1 MRVMLFFDF
10 LMYVILFWG
19 ALLTVPVLVM
29 GVVELIKAIYF
40 KEPVKDDLE
49 DIEQGLEDSKSL
61 KLISLVGVFVPFMA
75 VLTGS
80 AMYYSVA
87 LHFTMVSYVLSFLIS
102 FVANHLYGMDY
113 DRLVRR
119 MNDVELTKS
128 LRAGELEPTEP
139 VEQAQA
145 VMPKESEDLRERMK
159 SSYSPLNDPNPLM
172 ERLNEGIPPVP
183 AVTPDPVSAV
193 EDGEEVLE
201 VEPTVESAEGETEDT
216 VESTEKP
223 AEGETEDKESTE
235 LDEIEVTIEPE
246 SEIENKPETDKPAEI
261 KVVTEE

>member
-61 KLISLVGVFVPFMA
+61 KLISLVGVFVPFMS

>member
-61 KLISLVGVFVPFMA
+61 KLISLVGVFVPFMS

-139 VEQAQA
+139 VEQA

-183 AVTPDPVSAV
+183 AVTQDPVSAV

>member
-61 KLISLVGVFVPFMA
+61 KLISLVGVFVPFMS

-183 AVTPDPVSAV
+183 AVTQDPVSAV

-201 VEPTVESAEGETEDT
+201 VEPTVES
-216 VESTEKP
+216 

>member
-87 LHFTMVSYVLSFLIS
+87 LYFTMVSYVLSFLIS

-139 VEQAQA
+139 VEQA

-183 AVTPDPVSAV
+183 AVPAVTPDPVSAV

-201 VEPTVESAEGETEDT
+201 VEPTVES
-216 VESTEKP
+216 

>member
-61 KLISLVGVFVPFMA
+61 KLISLVGVFVPFMS

-201 VEPTVESAEGETEDT
+201 VEPTVESAEGETED
-216 VESTEKP
+216 
-223 AEGETEDKESTE
+223 KESTE